1 MQRKREREEE
11 RNREEPQN
19 SQKTVNKMAISIY
32 LSIMNLNDNC
42 LNSSIKKDKVAE
54 YIKNNSQQ
62 TKTHDQMVLLANAAK
77 HSKKIYYLFSNSS
90 KNLKRK
96 EIFQMH
102 FTKPALH

>member
-1 MQRKREREEE
+1 MKRTEK
-11 RNREEPQN
+11 NFKDDGKV
-19 SQKTVNKMAISIY
+19 STKMAISIY